1 MSSHDEDRWLSR
13 PRASV
18 HLASEVPLALPL
30 HRYREAFFPDRHAFV
45 LDGAIAEPRSGSRPF
60 SLLGSDPFL
69 TFRAFRSAP
78 LPSGRTGARVVVRDA
93 DGERASATDD
103 PFAVLRALLRAYA
116 LDPSDVAPCPL
127 PLIAGAVGYVGY
139 ECHRMLERMPD
150 APRPSFGMPDIA
162 FGLHDWLVGHADGAK
177 EAWISVVGR
186 GDTRE
191 EARLEA
197 ERTRDRV
204 RAAIEAFERRAR
216 NTGEAPSPIPRSPSQ
231 GLDAVHHLSRAEYI
245 DRIAAAKAHIEAGDA
260 FEICLTRA
268 VDVPFA
274 GSPWALFR
282 RLRAR
287 NPAPFAA
294 YVELEE
300 GAIVSSSPERFVR
313 LDAEGVVESRP
324 IKGTRPRG
332 ATDEEDARLAEEL
345 RTSPK
350 DRAENTMI
358 VDLVRNDLGRICRYG
373 TVDVPSLCA
382 VERYETVH
390 QLVSTVRGELEPGK
404 DALDVVTACF
414 PPGSMT
420 GAPKIEAMR
429 ILDALEPVERGVY
442 SGGLGYVDFRGTMD
456 LSVVIRTIVVRDGV
470 ARVQVG
476 GAIVA
481 DSEAEAEYEETVHK
495 AAALL
500 DALEGAAREGTAP

>member
-1 MSSHDEDRWLSR
+1 MSVLAAPWPSA
-13 PRASV
+13 PNANV
-18 HLASEVPLALPL
+18 HLASEIPLAFPL
-30 HRYREAFFPDRHAFV
+30 HRYREAFPSGRRTFV
-45 LDGAIAEPRSGSRPF
+45 LDGARAEPRSSSGPF
-60 SLLGSDPFL
+60 SLLGTDPFL
-69 TFRAFRSAP
+69 TFRAVRSAP
-78 LPSGRTGARVVVRDA
+78 RASGRDGAHVVVEDA
-93 DGERASATDD
+93 TGERALATDD

-116 LDPSDVAPCPL
+116 LDPSDVSPCPL
-127 PLIAGAVGYVGY
+127 PLVAGAVGYVGY

-150 APRPSFGMPDIA
+150 APRPSFGMPDVA
-162 FGLHDWLVGHADGAK
+162 FGLHDWLLGHREGSK
-177 EAWISVVGR
+177 TAWISVVGR
-186 GDTRE
+186 GETRG
-191 EARLEA
+191 EARRAA

-204 RAAIEAFERRAR
+204 REAIDAFERRAHGDDEPR
-216 NTGEAPSPIPRSPSQ
+216 PSSQCPPPRR
-231 GLDAVHHLSRAEYI
+231 LDAVHHLSRAEYI

-268 VDVPFA
+268 VDVPFD

-294 YVELEE
+294 YLELDE

-313 LDAEGVVESRP
+313 LDAERVVESRP

-390 QLVSTVRGELEPGK
+390 QLVSTVRGELEPGN

-429 ILDALEPVERGVY
+429 ILDTLEPVERGVY

-456 LSVVIRTIVVRDGV
+456 LSVVIRTIVVRNGV

-481 DSEAEAEYEETVHK
+481 DSEADAEYEETVHK

-500 DALEGAAREGTAP
+500 DALEETTREGAAP